1 MSKYLGD
8 FAAGDTIDFMFT
20 TFRPSTGA
28 PFTLGGTPAVSV
40 YKDNSTTQST
50 AGITLTAS
58 FDSVTGLNHVRIT
71 TSSDG
76 TFYADGS
83 TFECVITTGT
93 VDSVSVVG
101 SCIGRFTLRD
111 QACLYPTT
119 AGRKLDVSATGEAG
133 IDLANV
139 GSPTTTLNL
148 SGTTISTSQQ
158 ITSVSG
164 SVGSIGTGGISSTSF
179 ASGAITNT
187 VIATDAIGSDELA
200 TTAIEEIADGILK
213 RKLDSS
219 GNETSTT
226 SSDRT
231 VRNALRILRNKVD
244 ASTGATVDVY
254 NESDTTVIW
263 SANITTSASA
273 DPIVKVG

>member
-83 TFECVITTGT
+83 AFECVITTGT
-93 VDSVSVVG
+93 VDGVSVVG

>member
-83 TFECVITTGT
+83 AFECVITTGT

-139 GSPTTTLNL
+139 GSSTTTLNL

>member
-83 TFECVITTGT
+83 AFECVITTGT
-93 VDSVSVVG
+93 VDGVSVVG

-119 AGRKLDVSATGEAG
+119 AGRKLDVTATGEAG

-139 GSPTTTLNL
+139 GSPTTILNL

>member
-83 TFECVITTGT
+83 AFECVITTGT
-93 VDSVSVVG
+93 VDGVSVVG

-119 AGRKLDVSATGEAG
+119 AGRKLDVTATGEAG